1 MVAVEAELKALARN
15 PERIHAALSRRAVG
29 ERSIYS
35 DRYFDYPDRG
45 WTRQGNELRVRT
57 VTDELGRTLALLTFK
72 EAAVDEASGS
82 KPEHE
87 TAVEDADVLVT
98 VLTAL
103 GVEQIIAF
111 EKRCVNYRFTA
122 QGRDLLAT
130 VVTVP
135 ELAGRTFIEL
145 ETLADPGD
153 VDAALDVVR
162 SVLSE
167 LGIEDSDLTT
177 QAYTDAVATRRG
189 ATQFRATGPGQPGGN
204 GCREQPS
211 NTPRSAGVRTKRCG
225 RKG

>member
-15 PERIHAALSRRAVG
+15 PARIHAALSRRAVG
-29 ERSIYS
+29 ECSIYS

-45 WTRQGNELRVRT
+45 WTRQGSELRVRT
-57 VTDELGRTLALLTFK
+57 VTDELGRARALLTFK
-72 EAAVDEASGS
+72 EPAVDEVSGS

-87 TAVEDADVLVT
+87 TAVENADVLVT

-103 GVEQIIAF
+103 GVKQIIAF

-145 ETLADPGD
+145 ETVADPGD
-153 VDAALDVVR
+153 VDAALHVVR
-162 SVLSE
+162 SVLRE

-177 QAYTDAVATRRG
+177 QAYTDAVASRRG
-189 ATQFRATGPGQPGGN
+189 AAQ
-204 GCREQPS
+204 
-211 NTPRSAGVRTKRCG
+211 
-225 RKG
+225 

>member
-1 MVAVEAELKALARN
+1 MAVEAELKAFVRD
-15 PERIHAALSRRAVG
+15 PECLHATLSARAVG

-45 WTRQGNELRVRT
+45 WTRQGYELRVRA
-57 VTDELGRTLALLTFK
+57 VTNELDRTRALLTFK
-72 EAAVDEASGS
+72 QPTVDHASGS

-87 TAVEDADVLVT
+87 TAVENADALLT
-98 VLTAL
+98 VL

-111 EKRCVNYRFTA
+111 EKQCVNYRFTA

-135 ELAGRTFIEL
+135 ELAGQTFIEL

-153 VDAALDVVR
+153 VDAALHVVR
-162 SVLSE
+162 SVLRE

-177 QAYTDAVATRRG
+177 QAYTDAVTTRRNT
-189 ATQFRATGPGQPGGN
+189 TQ
-204 GCREQPS
+204 
-211 NTPRSAGVRTKRCG
+211 
-225 RKG
+225 

>member
-1 MVAVEAELKALARN
+1 MVAVEAELKALARH

-57 VTDELGRTLALLTFK
+57 VTDELGRTRALLTFK
-72 EAAVDEASGS
+72 QPAVDEASGS

-87 TAVEDADVLVT
+87 TVVEDADVLVT

-135 ELAGRTFIEL
+135 ELAGQTFIEL
-145 ETLADPGD
+145 ETVADLGD
-153 VDAALDVVR
+153 VDAALDIVL
-162 SVLSE
+162 SVLRE

-177 QAYTDAVATRRG
+177 QAYTDAVATRR
-189 ATQFRATGPGQPGGN
+189 AAVQ
-204 GCREQPS
+204 
-211 NTPRSAGVRTKRCG
+211 
-225 RKG
+225 